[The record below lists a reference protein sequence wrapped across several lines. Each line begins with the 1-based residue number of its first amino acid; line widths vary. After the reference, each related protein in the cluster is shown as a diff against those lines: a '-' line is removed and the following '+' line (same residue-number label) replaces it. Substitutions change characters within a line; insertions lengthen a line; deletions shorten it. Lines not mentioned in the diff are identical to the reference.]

1 MIAGHDGS
9 ARIEG
14 IDRWTHGGAEMSQS
28 FRRWSY
34 VGACLNAMSLAA
46 SSTSA
51 APPELPVIRLGNEEP
66 FVIVEQTPGGPVIRQ
81 VRLIQDQ
88 AQPIAPVPQPV
99 EPRVA
104 TPPVAGDISNLFG
117 PTGPSLL
124 SELRRNRTLA
134 PGSDVV
140 QGSEGRFRATTDA
153 GNLLGKSIQTR
164 GVTPQNR
171 TPIITDTRVRGQGV
185 GNLLASGSYWVPAR
199 PDLDTMLSKI
209 DSRIVGDVTVIKGPY
224 SALYGPGTSFVDVN
238 LLGSPRYEEPEIHA
252 TTSLEYKTNG
262 DQWYGRETIYGGD
275 EDWGFRFGYGNRT
288 GSDYTMGN
296 GQKLPSSYHSQDFD
310 VALGYDFSED
320 SHIEFSYLRL
330 DQTDVESPGQ
340 FFDFN
345 YLVTDAFE
353 VTYTLENQEFFDT
366 FTTEVWY
373 NRTRFDGDASRPGK
387 RAQIPSIPL
396 VSNNLA
402 TNVDSM
408 STGYTSA
415 LTWGQRGEAQ
425 LTAGTDLRY
434 LKQEL
439 NEINDFQVDVDAVL
453 AATLGIAPGLYVFNN
468 ANSPTPRS
476 HWANPGVFAEF
487 SAPATD
493 RLTVRTGARADWL
506 STNVERDPP
515 GLSSTL
521 PTQVPLTR
529 DFIQSQLRTNSL
541 DREFDLW
548 SFFGSA
554 DFKLNDEWTLGGAAG
569 VGMRAPTLTEL
580 YATGA
585 FLSVVQNGF
594 NSVIG
599 DPNLDPSRQTQIDI
613 SLKVDDGRF
622 RGGLTG
628 FHAWIKDFITYEV
641 VLFNALPEEN
651 TRGLTYVNTPRATLA
666 GFESYAEYDVN
677 DWLTPFGTVAFVE
690 GRDHTRSAGGQQFY
704 NPAFAQILYDPAA
717 PRGILPGGEEEP
729 LPSIPPLQ
737 ARLGLRVHEPG
748 ANPDWGMELSARIV
762 DAQNRVATSIGEL
775 PTGGYTTFDARGF
788 WRANKHLTMVGGV
801 ENFTN
806 KFYREHLDLR
816 TGRGVFQ
823 PGINFYFGSQ
833 LGW

>member
-1 MIAGHDGS
+1 
-9 ARIEG
+9 
-14 IDRWTHGGAEMSQS
+14 MSRTR
-28 FRRWSY
+28 RRWSC
-34 VGACLNAMSLAA
+34 VAAWLSGLSLVA
-46 SSTSA
+46 SSAFS
-51 APPELPVIRLGNEEP
+51 APPDLPVIRLGNEDP
-66 FVIVEQTPGGPVIRQ
+66 FVIVEQTPSGPVIRQ
-81 VRLIQDQ
+81 VRLVQDQ

-99 EPRVA
+99 EPQVA
-104 TPPVAGDISNLFG
+104 APPAGRDVSSLFG

-140 QGSEGRFRATTDA
+140 QGSEGRFRVTTDA
-153 GNLLGKSIQTR
+153 GSLLGKSTQTR

-171 TPIITDTRVRGQGV
+171 SPIITDTRVRGQGF
-185 GNLLASGSYWVPAR
+185 GGLQASGSYWVPAR
-199 PDLDTMLSKI
+199 PDLDTMLSKL

-224 SALYGPGTSFVDVN
+224 SSLYGPGTSFLDVN
-238 LLGSPRYEEPEIHA
+238 LLSSPRFADQEIHS

-262 DQWYGRETIYGGD
+262 EQWYGRETVYGGD
-275 EDWGFRFGYGNRT
+275 ENWGFRVGYGNRT
-288 GSDYTMGN
+288 GSDYKTGN
-296 GQKLPSSYHSQDFD
+296 GSKLPSSYKSQDFD
-310 VALGYDFSED
+310 VALGYDFTED

-330 DQTDVESPGQ
+330 DQTDVEMPGQ

-345 YLVTDAFE
+345 FLVTDAFE
-353 VTYTLENQEFFDT
+353 VTYTLEDQEMFDL
-366 FTTEVWY
+366 FTTEVWF
-373 NRTRFDGDASRPGK
+373 NRTRFEGDASRPGK

-396 VSNNLA
+396 VTDNLA
-402 TNVDSM
+402 TDVDSM

-415 LTWGQRGEAQ
+415 LTWGHRDEAM

-439 NEINDFQVDVDAVL
+439 NEINDFRVDVDAAL
-453 AATLGIAPGLYVFNN
+453 AGILGIAPGLYVFNN

-487 SAPATD
+487 SAPVSD
-493 RLTVRTGARADWL
+493 RLAVRAGARADWL

-541 DREFDLW
+541 DRDFQMW

-554 DFKLNDEWTLGGAAG
+554 DFKLNDSWTLGGAAG
-569 VGMRAPTLTEL
+569 VGMRPPTLTEL

-585 FLSVVQNGF
+585 FLSVIQNGF

-651 TRGLTYVNTPRATLA
+651 TRGLTYVNTPQATLA

-690 GRDHTRSAGGQQFY
+690 GRDHTRSEGGQQFY
-704 NPAFAQILYDPAA
+704 NPAIAQFIVDPNA
-717 PRGILPGGEEEP
+717 PRGILPGANKEP

-737 ARLGLRVHEPG
+737 ARLGVRVHEPG
-748 ANPDWGMELSARIV
+748 ANPSWGLELAARIV
-762 DAQNRVATSIGEL
+762 DAQNRVAASIGEL
-775 PTGGYTTFDARGF
+775 PTAGFTTYDARGF
-788 WRANKHLTMVGGV
+788 WKATNHLTMVGGV

-806 KFYREHLDLR
+806 KYYREHLDLR
-816 TGRGVFQ
+816 TGRGVYQ